1 MKWSP
6 QVGAVNCF
14 RQGPT
19 ECPVEQLQQLALEFW
34 KLVDN

>member
-1 MKWSP
+1 MKSSP

-19 ECPVEQLQQLALEFW
+19 EYPVEHLQQLAFEFW
-34 KLVDN
+34 KRVDD